1 MVRVY
6 GGLRVVKVAF
16 LPLPSLRL
24 PGLLAS
30 TLATRERL
38 AQGMQFMDAML
49 FIILIV
55 LLVLALG
62 GGGWAHSR
70 YGYVGWSPAGLL
82 LLLVV
87 VLWLTGGLRY

>member
-1 MVRVY
+1 
-6 GGLRVVKVAF
+6 
-16 LPLPSLRL
+16 
-24 PGLLAS
+24 
-30 TLATRERL
+30 
-38 AQGMQFMDAML
+38 MQLMAAML

-70 YGYVGWSPAGLL
+70 YGYIGWSPAGLL